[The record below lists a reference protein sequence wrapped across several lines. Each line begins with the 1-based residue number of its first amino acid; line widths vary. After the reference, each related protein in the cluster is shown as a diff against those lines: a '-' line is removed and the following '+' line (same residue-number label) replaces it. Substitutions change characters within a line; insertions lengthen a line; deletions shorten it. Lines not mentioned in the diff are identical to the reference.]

1 MNLAVRCLPLLS
13 AAALLAGC
21 GAKAPEHAGNVK
33 HDVIV
38 AEARMVMP
46 IVSGTPAAA
55 YFTIRNGGDAP
66 VRIMTIDVRGAQ
78 MAMMHDTVDS
88 GGVTRMDMLADLV
101 VPAHGEVAFTPGAKH
116 VMVTG
121 LGPEIKPNTM
131 SRITFT
137 FDDGDKVSEDLPVVP
152 PAVGAGN

>member
-1 MNLAVRCLPLLS
+1 MKLAVPSLALLS

-21 GAKAPEHAGNVK
+21 QGQKPAAPAGNVK

-46 IVSGTPAAA
+46 IVSDTPAAA
-55 YFTIRNGGDAP
+55 YFTLRNEGDAP
-66 VRIMTIDVRGAQ
+66 VKIMTVDVAGAK

-88 GGVTRMDMLADLV
+88 GGVTRMDMLNDLDI
-101 VPAHGEVAFTPGAKH
+101 PAHGEVVFAPGGKH
-116 VMVTG
+116 VMVSG
-121 LGPEIKPNTM
+121 LGPDVKANTM

-152 PAVGAGN
+152 PSVGAK